1 MKYTAP
7 MRNTQLRNDGTHNCM
22 NVIRSRTERE
32 GLMKSTTAATAN
44 NVIALYGNSSRA
56 SSRLSFADKHIG

>member
-22 NVIRSRTERE
+22 NVIQRER
-32 GLMKSTTAATAN
+32 LMKSTTAVTAN